1 MSSLAFSVGIVNPRK
16 FSTANTKLPIKSFGS
31 TEAPNIS
38 FSSQSQQSSS
48 SSAPLLQQ
56 NVNPTLLGRREAL
69 GFGFSFCFLD
79 VLLQPEAIAADN
91 AAPCELTVAP
101 SGLAFCDK
109 VVGTGPEA
117 VKGQLIKVIYSFIFL
132 FQASRLFGNQNNCIL
147 SMYVYY

>member
-16 FSTANTKLPIKSFGS
+16 FSTARTKLPIKSFGL
-31 TEAPNIS
+31 TEASNIS

-48 SSAPLLQQ
+48 SSA
-56 NVNPTLLGRREAL
+56 LLGRREAL

-79 VLLQPEAIAADN
+79 VLLQPEVIAAAN
-91 AAPCELTVAP
+91 TAPCELTVAP
-101 SGLAFCDK
+101 SGLAFCDN

-132 FQASRLFGNQNNCIL
+132 F
-147 SMYVYY
+147 

>member
-16 FSTANTKLPIKSFGS
+16 FSTASTKLPIKIFGS
-31 TEAPNIS
+31 TEASNIS
-38 FSSQSQQSSS
+38 FSSQPQQICS
-48 SSAPLLQQ
+48 SSAPVLQQ

-79 VLLQPEAIAADN
+79 VLLQPEAIAAAN

-117 VKGQLIKVIYSFIFL
+117 VKGQLIKVICSFIFL
-132 FQASRLFGNQNNCIL
+132 FL
-147 SMYVYY
+147 SVQIMRRSK